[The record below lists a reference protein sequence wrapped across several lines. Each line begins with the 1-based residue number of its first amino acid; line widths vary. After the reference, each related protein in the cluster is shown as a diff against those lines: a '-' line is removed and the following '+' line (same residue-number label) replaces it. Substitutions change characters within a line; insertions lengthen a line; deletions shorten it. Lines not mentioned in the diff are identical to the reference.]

1 MQLASLS
8 FLYLFLPASLAVY
21 YLFPR
26 RMRYGVL
33 LAVSLA
39 FFLLNDPV
47 SLLFLSVSVTADYAL
62 GLLMERFEQQNRRR
76 RAIMLVMVG
85 KNLLLFFGISCYC
98 QLHGMATP
106 LGLSVCTLLGTG
118 YAVDIYN
125 GEALYEHNWGKFL
138 LAHTLF
144 MKLPAG
150 PLVRYRTLR
159 EQFLPKKADFARM
172 SEPIAL
178 FIQGVAKQAILGAP
192 IRQLYDTLSSFSR
205 ADHSVFSLWLMPLC
219 AAMSLYFILSGYC
232 DMARGLGGMF
242 GISLPRNF
250 YYPYQSRSITD
261 FVGRFNISV
270 TDYLKTY
277 IYHPLG
283 EDSGG
288 FASSALNIGVV
299 TLLWGIWFGFRI
311 NYLLWGAFFVL
322 LILLERSVWGK
333 ILIKLP
339 VFFLRIYTFALVLL
353 SFVIF
358 NGRSVGQ
365 SLFFFQ
371 GMLGLGG
378 LPMATSPILYL
389 LSQYAPYLVLAV
401 LFSTSLPHSLKG
413 ALRKKSPAAASA
425 VGMVFY
431 GGLLFLSTG
440 FLLHP

>member
-144 MKLPAG
+144 MKLP
-150 PLVRYRTLR
+150 
-159 EQFLPKKADFARM
+159 KKADFARM

-178 FIQGVAKQAILGAP
+178 FIQGVAKQAILGSP

-219 AAMSLYFILSGYC
+219 AAMSLYFTLSGYC

>member
-106 LGLSVCTLLGTG
+106 LGLSICTLLGTG

-144 MKLPAG
+144 IKLPAG

-178 FIQGVAKQAILGAP
+178 FIQGVAKQAILGSP

-219 AAMSLYFILSGYC
+219 AAMNLYFILSGYC

>member
-159 EQFLPKKADFARM
+159 EQFLPQKADFARM

-178 FIQGVAKQAILGAP
+178 FIQGVAKQAILGSP

-219 AAMSLYFILSGYC
+219 AAMSLYFTLSGYC

>member
-178 FIQGVAKQAILGAP
+178 FIQGVAKQAILGSP

-219 AAMSLYFILSGYC
+219 AAMSLYFTLSGYC

-339 VFFLRIYTFALVLL
+339 VFFLRLYTFALVLL

>member
-178 FIQGVAKQAILGAP
+178 FIQGVAKQAILGSP

-219 AAMSLYFILSGYC
+219 AAMSLYFTLSGYC

-440 FLLHP
+440 FMLHP

>member
-47 SLLFLSVSVTADYAL
+47 SLLFLSVSVTVDYAL

-85 KNLLLFFGISCYC
+85 KNLLLFFGVSCYC
-98 QLHGMATP
+98 QLHGMETP
-106 LGLSVCTLLGTG
+106 LGLSVCTLLGIG

-159 EQFLPKKADFARM
+159 EQFLPKKADLARM

-178 FIQGVAKQAILGAP
+178 FIQGVAKQAILGSP

-219 AAMSLYFILSGYC
+219 AAMSLYFTLSGYC

-333 ILIKLP
+333 ILMKLP
-339 VFFLRIYTFALVLL
+339 VFFLRIYTFSLVLF

-431 GGLLFLSTG
+431 GGLLFLATG

>member
-172 SEPIAL
+172 SEPITL
-178 FIQGVAKQAILGAP
+178 FIQGVAKQAILGSP

-219 AAMSLYFILSGYC
+219 AAMSLYFTLSGYC

>member
-178 FIQGVAKQAILGAP
+178 FIQGVAKQAILGSP

-219 AAMSLYFILSGYC
+219 AAMNLYFILSGYC

-339 VFFLRIYTFALVLL
+339 VFFMRIYTFALVLL

-440 FLLHP
+440 FMLHP

>member
-26 RMRYGVL
+26 RLRYGVL

-178 FIQGVAKQAILGAP
+178 FIQGVAKQAILGSP

-219 AAMSLYFILSGYC
+219 AAMSLYFTLSGYC

-440 FLLHP
+440 FMLHP

>member
-1 MQLASLS
+1 
-8 FLYLFLPASLAVY
+8 
-21 YLFPR
+21 
-26 RMRYGVL
+26 
-33 LAVSLA
+33 
-39 FFLLNDPV
+39 
-47 SLLFLSVSVTADYAL
+47 
-62 GLLMERFEQQNRRR
+62 
-76 RAIMLVMVG
+76 MLVMVG

-178 FIQGVAKQAILGAP
+178 FIQGVAKQAILGSP

-219 AAMSLYFILSGYC
+219 AAMSLYFTLSGYC

-339 VFFLRIYTFALVLL
+339 VFFLRLYTFALVLL

>member
-178 FIQGVAKQAILGAP
+178 FIQGVAKQAILGSP

-250 YYPYQSRSITD
+250 HYPYQSRSITD

>member
-178 FIQGVAKQAILGAP
+178 FIQGVAKQAILGSP

-219 AAMSLYFILSGYC
+219 AAMSLYFTLSGYC

-339 VFFLRIYTFALVLL
+339 VFFLRLYTFALVLL

-389 LSQYAPYLVLAV
+389 LSQYAPYLLLAV

>member
-178 FIQGVAKQAILGAP
+178 FIQGVAKQAILGSP

-413 ALRKKSPAAASA
+413 ELRKKSPAAASA

>member
-106 LGLSVCTLLGTG
+106 LGLSICTLLGTG

-178 FIQGVAKQAILGAP
+178 FIQGVAKQAILGSP

-219 AAMSLYFILSGYC
+219 AAMNLYFILSGYC

>member
-178 FIQGVAKQAILGAP
+178 FIQGVAKQAILGSP

-219 AAMSLYFILSGYC
+219 AAMNLYFILSGYC

-440 FLLHP
+440 FMLHP

>member
-47 SLLFLSVSVTADYAL
+47 SLLFLSVSVTADYDL

-178 FIQGVAKQAILGAP
+178 FIQGVAKQAILGSP

-219 AAMSLYFILSGYC
+219 AAMSLYFTLSGYC

-339 VFFLRIYTFALVLL
+339 VFFLRLYTFALVLL

-358 NGRSVGQ
+358 KGRSVGQ

>member
-39 FFLLNDPV
+39 FFLLSDPV

-62 GLLMERFEQQNRRR
+62 GLLMERFERQNRRR

-178 FIQGVAKQAILGAP
+178 FIQGVAKQAILGSP

-219 AAMSLYFILSGYC
+219 AAMSLYFTLSGYC

-371 GMLGLGG
+371 GMLGLVG

>member
-178 FIQGVAKQAILGAP
+178 FIQGVAKQAILGSP

-219 AAMSLYFILSGYC
+219 AAMSLYFTLSGYC

-401 LFSTSLPHSLKG
+401 LFSTSLPHSRKG

-440 FLLHP
+440 FMLHP

>member
-47 SLLFLSVSVTADYAL
+47 SLLFLSVSVTVDYTL

-76 RAIMLVMVG
+76 RAIMLVMVS
-85 KNLLLFFGISCYC
+85 KNLLLFFGVSCYC
-98 QLHGMATP
+98 QLHGMETP

-159 EQFLPKKADFARM
+159 EQFLPKKADLARM

-178 FIQGVAKQAILGAP
+178 FIQGVAKQAILGSP

-219 AAMSLYFILSGYC
+219 AAMSLYFTLSGYC

-333 ILIKLP
+333 ILMKLP
-339 VFFLRIYTFALVLL
+339 VFFLRVYTFSLVLF

>member
-98 QLHGMATP
+98 QLYGMATP

-178 FIQGVAKQAILGAP
+178 FIQGVAKQAILGSP

>member
-106 LGLSVCTLLGTG
+106 LGLSICTLLGTG

-178 FIQGVAKQAILGAP
+178 FIQGVAKQAILGSP

-219 AAMSLYFILSGYC
+219 AAMSLYFTLSGYC

>member
-178 FIQGVAKQAILGAP
+178 FIQGVAKQAILGSP

-219 AAMSLYFILSGYC
+219 AAMSLYFTLSGYC

-425 VGMVFY
+425 
-431 GGLLFLSTG
+431 
-440 FLLHP
+440 

>member
-178 FIQGVAKQAILGAP
+178 FIQGVAKQAILGSP

-219 AAMSLYFILSGYC
+219 AAMSLYFTLSGYC

-333 ILIKLP
+333 ILIKMP

-440 FLLHP
+440 FMLHP

>member
-178 FIQGVAKQAILGAP
+178 FIQGVAKQAILGSP

-219 AAMSLYFILSGYC
+219 AAMSLYFTLSGYC

-322 LILLERSVWGK
+322 MILLERSVWGK

-425 VGMVFY
+425 
-431 GGLLFLSTG
+431 
-440 FLLHP
+440 

>member
-178 FIQGVAKQAILGAP
+178 FIQGVAKQAILGSP

-219 AAMSLYFILSGYC
+219 AAMSLYFTLSGYC

-339 VFFLRIYTFALVLL
+339 VFFLRLYTFALVLL

-440 FLLHP
+440 FMLHP

>member
-178 FIQGVAKQAILGAP
+178 FIQGVAKQAILGSP

-219 AAMSLYFILSGYC
+219 AAMSLYFTLSGYC

>member
-178 FIQGVAKQAILGAP
+178 FIQGVAKQAILGSP

>member
-1 MQLASLS
+1 MQLASLQ

-21 YLFPR
+21 HLFPR

-33 LAVSLA
+33 LGISLV
-39 FFLLNDPV
+39 FYLLAEPA
-47 SLLFLSVSVTADYAL
+47 SLLLALVSVTADFGL
-62 GLLMERFEQQNRRR
+62 GLLMERFEERNRRR
-76 RAIMLVMVG
+76 KAIMLSMVG
-85 KNLLLFFGISCYC
+85 KNLLLFFGVSCYC
-98 QLHGMATP
+98 QLHGIQTP
-106 LGLSVCTLLGTG
+106 LGLPVFTLLGVG

-125 GEALYEHNWGKFL
+125 GEALYEHSWAKFM

-159 EQFLPKKADFARM
+159 EQFAAKKADLAAM
-172 SEPIAL
+172 GEPAAL
-178 FIQGVAKQAILGAP
+178 FIQGIAKQVILGAP
-192 IRQLYDTLSSFSR
+192 MRQLYNTLSTFSQ
-205 ADHSVFSLWLMPLC
+205 AEHSVFSLWLMPLC
-219 AAMSLYFILSGYC
+219 AAMSLYFSLSGYC
-232 DMARGLGGMF
+232 DMARGLGGLF

-270 TDYLKTY
+270 TAYLKTY

-283 EDSGG
+283 EDSGS
-288 FASSALNIGVV
+288 FVSSALNIGVV

-311 NYLLWGAFFVL
+311 NYLLWGIYFVL
-322 LILLERSVWGK
+322 LILLERSGWGK
-333 ILIKLP
+333 ILMRLP
-339 VFFLRIYTFALVLL
+339 VFFLRVYTFSLVLL

-378 LPMATSPILYL
+378 LPLATSPALYL
-389 LSQYAPYLVLAV
+389 ISQYAPYLVLAV

-413 ALRKKSPAAASA
+413 VLREKSPVAAAITGA
-425 VGMVFY
+425 VCYGM
-431 GGLLFLSTG
+431 LLILSTG
-440 FLLHP
+440 FILHP

>member
-178 FIQGVAKQAILGAP
+178 FIQGVAKQAILGSP

-378 LPMATSPILYL
+378 LPMATSPIWYL

-440 FLLHP
+440 FMLHP